1 MYKVVI
7 YKGKII
13 IGFNMKIA
21 YVTGCLG
28 FIGRHVTQLLLDKG
42 WYVYG
47 IDNCTYASDTNF
59 LKCFQSYKNF
69 NFERKNICDIDRLV
83 DCDYFINIAAETH
96 VDNSIRDS
104 KVFVESNIN
113 GVHNILELLKIYK
126 KEGYVVPRFI
136 HFSTDEVYGDISSG
150 KHIETDILKPSNPY
164 SATKAAA
171 DQLII
176 AWSRTYGIPYN
187 IIRPTNNYGVGQYVE
202 KLIPKACKFIGLG
215 RRIPL
220 HNQGTPIRNWL
231 HAKDT
236 ASAVLKIIEYGAQ
249 NEIYN
254 VAGGFEQSNIDTIRK
269 VLNSYFNDDIDDYK
283 EYIDFGVE
291 RPGQDV
297 RYALND
303 DKIRSL
309 GWRPECNFDDEIK
322 VIVDYY
328 KNNFMW

>member
-1 MYKVVI
+1 
-7 YKGKII
+7 
-13 IGFNMKIA
+13 MKIA

-28 FIGRHVTQLLLDKG
+28 FIGRHVTQCLLEKG

-47 IDNCTYASDTNF
+47 IDNCTYASDLNCIESF
-59 LKCFQSYKNF
+59 SSNKNF
-69 NFERKNICDIDRLV
+69 KFENKNICEIDRLV

-104 KVFVESNIN
+104 KVFVDSNIH
-113 GVHNILELLKIYK
+113 GVHNILELLKVYK

-136 HFSTDEVYGDISSG
+136 HFSTDEVYGDISDG
-150 KHIETDILKPSNPY
+150 EHIETDILKPSNPY

-176 AWSRTYGIPYN
+176 AWSRTYNIPYN

-202 KLIPKACKFIGLG
+202 KLIPKTCKFLGLG
-215 RRIPL
+215 RKIPL

-236 ASAVLKIIEYGAQ
+236 ARAVMAIIESGSS

-254 VAGGFEQSNIDTIRK
+254 VAGGFEQSNIDTVKK
-269 VLNSYFNDDIDDYK
+269 VINTYYGK
-283 EYIDFGVE
+283 EMSNYEDFINFGIE
-291 RPGQDV
+291 RPGQDL

-303 DKIRSL
+303 DKIKSL
-309 GWRPECNFDDEIK
+309 GWKPECIFDQEIIQ
-322 VIVDYY
+322 IVEFY
-328 KNNFMW
+328 KNNFLW

>member
-1 MYKVVI
+1 MIV
-7 YKGKII
+7 
-13 IGFNMKIA
+13 

-28 FIGRHVTQLLLDKG
+28 FIGRYVTQLLLENNH
-42 WYVYG
+42 YVYG
-47 IDNCTYASDTNF
+47 IDNCTYASDINALEDFKSFTNF
-59 LKCFQSYKNF
+59 K
-69 NFERKNICDIDRLV
+69 FEQKNICDIDRLV

-113 GVHNILELLKIYK
+113 GVHNILELLKTYK
-126 KEGYVVPRFI
+126 KEGYVLPRFI
-136 HFSTDEVYGDISSG
+136 HFSTDEVYGDIEEG
-150 KHIETDILKPSNPY
+150 EHFETDILKPSNPY

-176 AWSRTYGIPYN
+176 AWSRTYDIPYN

-215 RRIPL
+215 RKIPL
-220 HNQGTPIRNWL
+220 HNNGTPIRNWL

-236 ASAVLKIIEYGAQ
+236 ATAVLKIIESGKV

-254 VAGGFEQSNIDTIRK
+254 IAGGFEQSNIDTVKK
-269 VLNSYFNDDIDDYK
+269 VINAYHFKEIVNCEEFINFNIA
-283 EYIDFGVE
+283 
-291 RPGQDV
+291 RPGQDI

-309 GWRPECNFDDEIK
+309 GWSPKCKFDEEIK
-322 VIVDYY
+322 LIVDYY
-328 KNNFMW
+328 KYNFIW